1 MSQLGAPRTQ
11 ARDTN
16 KKEGGVGTEVWGYLL
31 YFKGHLEAP
40 ASADSPR
47 EWGRGKVPAPQTAAS
62 PTDFS
67 MLMTQSVFRS

>member
-16 KKEGGVGTEVWGYLL
+16 KKEGGAGTEVWGYLL

-40 ASADSPR
+40 ASADSPQ
-47 EWGRGKVPAPQTAAS
+47 GNGGGGVPAPQTAES

-67 MLMTQSVFRS
+67 MLMTRSVFRS